1 MEWTPE
7 PWEVVPDNGW
17 LTIRPSNDKTGLV
30 AGNIGGT
37 YAVGGQGHEA
47 NTANAQRIVDCVN
60 GCADINPKAVG
71 KLLEACKY
79 AAKIIEAIPNEYL
92 EAMMELELIQEE
104 SVDLAM
110 IQQAI
115 AQKLIPVFDKH
126 FSEASYGFRPG

>member
-71 KLLEACKY
+71 KLLEACKL
-79 AAKIIEAIPNEYL
+79 AIDRLEVNDCEGEELAFII
-92 EAMMELELIQEE
+92 Q
-104 SVDLAM
+104 

-115 AQKLIPVFDKH
+115 A
-126 FSEASYGFRPG
+126 EATGEGV